1 MQNRTLVSSIPL
13 PLAEKLD
20 AVITQL
26 DVTYDHIVAEALAAW
41 IDGEEQRRV
50 MTLRT
55 IAFASSMAVEGHR
68 IIDWAD
74 SLSADRH

>member
-20 AVITQL
+20 AVIEHL
-26 DVTYDHIVAEALAAW
+26 DVTCDQIVAEAIAAW
-41 IDGEEQRRV
+41 IDGEEQRRL
-50 MTLRT
+50 MALRT

>member
-1 MQNRTLVSSIPL
+1 MQTRTLVSSIPL

-20 AVITQL
+20 AVIEQL
-26 DVTYDHIVAEALAAW
+26 DVTYDQLVAEAIAAW
-41 IDGEEQRRV
+41 IDGEEQRRL
-50 MTLRT
+50 MGLRA

>member
-20 AVITQL
+20 AFIGQL
-26 DVTYDHIVAEALAAW
+26 DVTYDQIVAEALAAW
-41 IDGEEQRRV
+41 IDGEEQRRL
-50 MTLRT
+50 MALRT